1 MTRPKAMLSAAVAL
15 VVLVAIVVG
24 GLAIAGDSGDDEGT
38 SGTTPTTTPAPSEAP
53 DGSSAQ
59 PGLGGFPPQ
68 FIQCL
73 TDRGVDIEGEDPQEL
88 FHGGAV
94 PPQVL
99 NACFG
104 ALHGGGAP

>member
-1 MTRPKAMLSAAVAL
+1 VTRPKAVLSAAVAI
-15 VVLVAIVVG
+15 VLVAIVVG
-24 GLAIAGDSGDDEGT
+24 GLAIAGDGGEDEGT

-53 DGSSAQ
+53 DGSGPQ
-59 PGLGGFPPQ
+59 PGLGAFPPE

-73 TDRGVDIEGEDPQEL
+73 TDRGVDIEGKDPQEL

-94 PPQVL
+94 PPEVL

-104 ALHGGGAP
+104 ALHGGGGP

>member
-1 MTRPKAMLSAAVAL
+1 VLSVAVPL
-15 VVLVAIVVG
+15 VVLLAIVVG
-24 GLAIAGDSGDDEGT
+24 GLAIAGDSVDDEGA
-38 SGTTPTTTPAPSEAP
+38 SGTPTATAAPSKASG
-53 DGSSAQ
+53 GSSMPQA
-59 PGLGGFPPQ
+59 LGAFPPE

-73 TDRGVDIEGEDPQEL
+73 KDRGVDIEGKAPQEL

-94 PPQVL
+94 SPQVL

>member
-1 MTRPKAMLSAAVAL
+1 MSRPKAVLSAAVAL
-15 VVLVAIVVG
+15 VVLVAIIVG

-38 SGTTPTTTPAPSEAP
+38 SGAAPTRTSAPSGAP
-53 DGSSAQ
+53 DGSPAQ
-59 PGLGGFPPQ
+59 PGLGAFPPE

-73 TDRGVDIEGEDPQEL
+73 TDRGVDIEGKDPQEL

-94 PPQVL
+94 PPEVL

-104 ALHGGGAP
+104 ALHGGGGP

>member
-1 MTRPKAMLSAAVAL
+1 VTRPRAVLLAAVAL

-38 SGTTPTTTPAPSEAP
+38 DGTPTTTPAPSEAP
-53 DGSSAQ
+53 DGSTAQ
-59 PGLGGFPPQ
+59 PGLGAFPPE

-73 TDRGVDIEGEDPQEL
+73 TDRGVDIEGKDPQEL

-94 PPQVL
+94 PPEVL

-104 ALHGGGAP
+104 ALHGGGGP

>member
-1 MTRPKAMLSAAVAL
+1 VSRPKAVVSVAVAL

-38 SGTTPTTTPAPSEAP
+38 RGTPSTTPAPSDAP
-53 DGSSAQ
+53 DGSTAP
-59 PGLGGFPPQ
+59 PGLGAFPPE

-73 TDRGVDIEGEDPQEL
+73 KDRGVDIEGKDPQEL

-94 PPQVL
+94 PPEVL
-99 NACFG
+99 NTCFG
-104 ALHGGGAP
+104 ALHGGGGR